1 MKARIIIFIL
11 GCFSAHFLMAQHPSL
26 ILTKAGVEQMRK
38 EGVKS
43 PLFSASLNEVQK
55 EVDEYMAKGINVPM
69 PKDLA
74 GGYTHEQHKSNFF
87 MLQKAGVLFQ
97 VTGNEDYARFI
108 HETLKAYALLFP
120 TFDRHPSERSYAPG
134 KFFWQC
140 LNDANWL
147 VYVSQA
153 YDCIYDWI
161 SEEERNDLNSKLFRP
176 MADFLSVET
185 PQFFNRIHNHS
196 TWANAAVGMIGL
208 VMDDEELIQRALYG
222 LKSSDLKLTQVDNDG
237 GSILQEGQQ
246 EAGFIAQIDFAFS
259 PDGYFT
265 EGPYYQRYA
274 MYPFLIFGQALANKR
289 TGLKIFEHRNGLL
302 INAVYALLYQTNSE
316 GEFFPINDAQKGMS
330 IYSRE
335 LITAVSTAFHYGNK
349 DEALLSIIADQGKV
363 SLDDAGLE
371 AALVL
376 EKANVK
382 PFVKP
387 SIQFT
392 DGPNGDEGGVGIL
405 RQYANEDE
413 LTLVMK
419 YAKHG
424 MGHGHFDQLSF
435 LYYLNGDE
443 IIQDYGAARWVNIE
457 QKSGGGYLNE
467 NKTWAKQTVAH
478 NTLVINNASQFGG
491 NVTEADK
498 YHGEPYLFNG
508 TDENLKVVSAKNN
521 QVYENTGL
529 HRSMVMIKHPSFEN
543 PILLDLFRV
552 TSTGQNDY
560 DLPLLYQGQL
570 MKTSFDFEIHE
581 SMEKLGSSDGY
592 EHLWNEA
599 EAPLTEGTSQ
609 VSWFNKN
616 RFYTQSFVSTAQ
628 DKMIHARLGATDPE
642 FNLRRDPI
650 LITRRTTTGNTLFAS
665 ILEVHG
671 AYSTVSEIATNTYSQ
686 IQQLE
691 ILRNDEQYSLVAFTH
706 KNGGSWVF
714 AISNNDNAAE
724 AKHEVVQN
732 GEKFAWKGS
741 FHLFDQSSNQK

>member
-1 MKARIIIFIL
+1 
-11 GCFSAHFLMAQHPSL
+11 MAQHPSL
-26 ILTKAGVEQMRK
+26 ILTKAGVEQMRR
-38 EGVKS
+38 EGTKS

-55 EVDEYMAKGINVPM
+55 EVDEYIAKGIKVPV

-74 GGYTHEQHKSNFF
+74 GGYTHEQHKSNFL

-97 VTGNEDYARFI
+97 VTGNEDYARYI

-208 VMDDEELIQRALYG
+208 VMDDEELVQRALYG
-222 LKSSDLKLTQVDNDG
+222 LKSSDLKSTQVDNAG
-237 GSILQEGQQ
+237 GSILQEGQE

-274 MYPFLIFGQALANKR
+274 MYPFLIFAQALANKKPD
-289 TGLKIFEHRNGLL
+289 LKIFEHRNGLL
-302 INAVYALLYQTNSE
+302 IKAVYALLYQTNSE
-316 GEFFPINDAQKGMS
+316 GEFFPFNDAQKGMS
-330 IYSRE
+330 VYSRE
-335 LITAVSTAFHYGNK
+335 LITAVSTAFHYGHK
-349 DEALLSIIADQGKV
+349 DEALLAIVADQGKV

-371 AALVL
+371 AALAL

-387 SIQFT
+387 SIMFT
-392 DGPNGDEGGVGIL
+392 DGPNGDEGGIGIL
-405 RQYANEDE
+405 RQYANKDE

-498 YHGEPYLFNG
+498 YHGEPYLFNA

-521 QVYENTGL
+521 QVYKNTGL

-552 TSTGQNDY
+552 TAKGQNNY

-570 MKTSFDFEIHE
+570 MKTSFDFEVHE
-581 SMEKLGSSDGY
+581 SMEKLGNSDGY

-599 EAPLTEGTSQ
+599 EAKLTKGTSQ

-616 RFYTQSFVSTAQ
+616 RFYTQSFVSTTK
-628 DKMIHARLGATDPE
+628 DKIIHARLGATDPE

-741 FHLFDQSSNQK
+741 FHLFDQPSNQK